1 MNIRHKEHI
10 LFNALDLPSSFT
22 SSMKQLLGAEYDDFL
37 NTYNEKPFSGI
48 RFNDLKVNEGDIK
61 KLLASSCERIPWVNN
76 GYYIK
81 SEKEYS
87 KNPAYFAGLY
97 YIQEPSAMTPAS
109 LLGTKPGDRVLDLC
123 AAPGGKST
131 QIGADLKGEGVL
143 ISNDISATRAKAL
156 LKNIELFGI
165 GNAYVT
171 TESPEKLSSIYKEY
185 FDRILIDAPCSGEGM
200 FRKSPAVIRYY
211 LEKGPEFYSKLQ
223 SEILDYAADMLMP
236 GGTMV
241 YSTCTFSVLEDEEN
255 IISFLNRH
263 SEFYIDN
270 IEEKPGFT
278 PSSILPGSI
287 RLYPHKCN
295 GEGHFVCRLKKKGE
309 PTIKALSDYS
319 SKVKINSEAKDF
331 LSCINRSFDE
341 SRFYIN
347 NDYLFFVP
355 EYSSPNNQLRYL
367 RTGLLLGNVKN
378 NRFEPSQALAMNLKP
393 SEWNNPL
400 VLSKGDERVYRY
412 LKGETIQADDSY
424 KGYRLLCMDEFPLGF
439 VKQDGSRCKNKYLA
453 GWRWL

>member
-1 MNIRHKEHI
+1 M
-10 LFNALDLPSSFT
+10 FNALELPSTFT
-22 SSMKQLLGAEYDDFL
+22 SSMKELLGAEYNEFL

-48 RFNDLKVNEGDIK
+48 RLNDLKVEEGDAGNIIGN
-61 KLLASSCERIPWVNN
+61 SCEKIPWVNN

-81 SEKEYS
+81 NEKEFS

-131 QIGADLKGEGVL
+131 QIGADLNGSGVL

-171 TESPEKLSSIYKEY
+171 TEAPEKLSGIYKEY

-211 LEKGPEFYSKLQ
+211 NEKGPEVYSKLQ
-223 SEILDYAADMLMP
+223 KEILDYAADMLMP
-236 GGTMV
+236 GGTLV
-241 YSTCTFSVLEDEEN
+241 YSTCTFSVIEDEEN
-255 IISFLNRH
+255 IISFLDRH
-263 SEFYIDN
+263 NDFYIDN

-278 PSSILPGSI
+278 FSDILPGSI

-309 PTIKALSDYS
+309 PLVKNPHEYS
-319 SKVKINSEAKDF
+319 SNIKLNSEAKDF
-331 LSCINRSFDE
+331 LAHINRSFDK

-347 NDYLFFVP
+347 NDYLFYIP
-355 EYSSPNNQLRYL
+355 EYSSPDNQLRYL

-378 NRFEPSQALAMNLKP
+378 NRFEPSQALAMNLKL
-393 SEWNNPL
+393 SEWDNPL
-400 VLSKGDERVYRY
+400 VLSRDDERIYRY
-412 LKGETIQADDSY
+412 LKGETIASDDSY
-424 KGYRLLCMDEFPLGF
+424 KGYRLLCMEKYPLGF
-439 VKQDGSRCKNKYLA
+439 IKQDGNRCKNKYLA